1 MTNFLISVFGFLVV
15 DRISY
20 RLEIFKYISLLTRRN
35 IRTLSLIFYVLISIF
50 KDLWVLNLILF
61 GILFAFLI
69 FFYIF
74 HEKKLENLFESR
86 HKAVIDE
93 LILIIQTGNSP
104 IKAVNDVVTAMTI
117 YEKKV
122 FSPLKI
128 VTEPNISNNLR
139 TQFHFHQ
146 NYFDELTEILRQKTR
161 VIDQL
166 ETLRNNLHIQIKL
179 RRRSRTVTA
188 STRAQA
194 VVSVFIYLVF
204 LWISWTQFNLKL
216 YPLLLTCSLLL
227 FSVGIF
233 AVFKGG
239 SKIKWTV

>member
-1 MTNFLISVFGFLVV
+1 MTNFLISVFGFIVV
-15 DRISY
+15 DRILY
-20 RLEIFKYISLLTRRN
+20 RLEIFKYISLLGRRN
-35 IRTLSLIFYVLISIF
+35 IRKLSLIFYVLFSIF
-50 KDLWVLNLILF
+50 KELWVLNIILF

-104 IKAVNDVVTAMTI
+104 IKAVNDVVSSMTI

-122 FSPLKI
+122 FSPLKMI
-128 VTEPNISNNLR
+128 SEPNISRDLR
-139 TQFHFHQ
+139 LEFHFHQ
-146 NYFDELTEILRQKTR
+146 NYFQELTEILRQKTR

-166 ETLRNNLHIQIKL
+166 ETFRNNLQIQIKL
-179 RRRSRTVTA
+179 RRKSGTVAA

-194 VVSVFIYLVF
+194 VVAGFIYIVF
-204 LWISWTQFNLKL
+204 LWISWTQFNLKQ
-216 YPLLLTCSLLL
+216 YPMLLICSMTL
-227 FSVGIF
+227 FFAGIVT
-233 AVFKGG
+233 VFKMGN
-239 SKIKWTV
+239 KIKWTI